1 MIILQ
6 IILGLI
12 VTAICILFVY
22 FPFSWIGKA
31 ILNFAG
37 VDSDDSIIA
46 ASLGFLAVMLAML
59 ILMIAFIIGDA
70 VLQLF
75 FLI

>member
-6 IILGLI
+6 IILGLLSTAVCILCIYFPSYWIGKVMFSFIGGDSESRI
-12 VTAICILFVY
+12 VTALVG
-22 FPFSWIGKA
+22 FSFA
-31 ILNFAG
+31 I
-37 VDSDDSIIA
+37 
-46 ASLGFLAVMLAML
+46 LAML
-59 ILMIAFIIGDA
+59 ILTIAFIIGDA